1 MNEKIDIIDVEED
14 NNVDILEETYNLIN
28 KRLDMINYL
37 NKKTNENKLLQ
48 IEYEK
53 LEDENKYLKEKKE
66 QLISKNDDLNK
77 EIKELKKEMME
88 QKKKSLM
95 LKALVKLMIRNYGIE
110 NVSKVTN
117 LNLEQIKKYLK

>member
-1 MNEKIDIIDVEED
+1 MNEKIDIIDVDED

-28 KRLDMINYL
+28 KRLDMIDSL